1 MALDN
6 EELNKRREER
16 AKCREQRQQRKEKL
30 QLISL
35 IVIAIFLV
43 IAIVAV
49 LVVYLGGFT
58 PSLPQPGETQIQ
70 TQPPETTLPPETE
83 PPQTEPQETLPPDT
97 VIHVVAGGD
106 LNITDKVVAALDGLK
121 VELKYVDGVQRVF
134 ANGEDVSDL
143 IRTPAISMAASAV
156 SAIPAVRAYLLDTP
170 RNIAA
175 SHSVIMDG
183 RDIGT
188 VILPDAKV
196 KIFLSA
202 SPESRAKRRYDELQA
217 KGDPATFEE
226 VLADMIKRD
235 YDDSHRAIAP
245 LKQAEDA
252 IPVDTS
258 GETLEESVA
267 KIKAI
272 VYKKLAE

>member
-1 MALDN
+1 MIYA
-6 EELNKRREER
+6 
-16 AKCREQRQQRKEKL
+16 
-30 QLISL
+30 
-35 IVIAIFLV
+35 IAIDGPAGAGKST
-43 IAIVAV
+43 IAKILAKELELIYVDTGALYRTIGYYV
-49 LVVYLGGFT
+49 TSLG
-58 PSLPQPGETQIQ
+58 I
-70 TQPPETTLPPETE
+70 
-83 PPQTEPQETLPPDT
+83 DT
-97 VIHVVAGGD
+97 AD
-106 LNITDKVVAALDGLK
+106 SEAVVAALSGLT

-156 SAIPAVRAYLLDTP
+156 SAIPAVRAYLLDTQ

-175 SHSVIMDG
+175 SHSVVMDG

-196 KIFLSA
+196 KIYLSA
-202 SPESRAKRRYDELQA
+202 SPESRARRRYDELQA
-217 KGDPATFEE
+217 KGDPATYEE

-235 YDDSHRAIAP
+235 YDDMHREIAP

-258 GETLEESVA
+258 GETLEQSVA
-267 KIKAI
+267 KIKDV

>member
-1 MALDN
+1 MNYA
-6 EELNKRREER
+6 
-16 AKCREQRQQRKEKL
+16 
-30 QLISL
+30 
-35 IVIAIFLV
+35 IAIDGPAGAGKST
-43 IAIVAV
+43 IAKILAKELELIYVDTGALYRTIGYYV
-49 LVVYLGGFT
+49 T
-58 PSLPQPGETQIQ
+58 SQSIDTAD
-70 TQPPETTLPPETE
+70 TE
-83 PPQTEPQETLPPDT
+83 
-97 VIHVVAGGD
+97 A
-106 LNITDKVVAALDGLK
+106 VVAALPSLT
-121 VELKYVDGVQRVF
+121 VELKYVEGVQRVF

-156 SAIPAVRAYLLDTP
+156 SAIPAVRAYLLDTQ

-175 SHSVIMDG
+175 THSVIMDG

-196 KIFLSA
+196 KIYLSA

-217 KGDPATFEE
+217 KGDPATYEE

-235 YDDSHRAIAP
+235 YDDMHREIAP

-258 GETLEESVA
+258 GETLDQSVA
-267 KIKAI
+267 RMKEI

>member
-1 MALDN
+1 MNYA
-6 EELNKRREER
+6 
-16 AKCREQRQQRKEKL
+16 
-30 QLISL
+30 
-35 IVIAIFLV
+35 IAIDGPAGAGKST
-43 IAIVAV
+43 IAKILAKELELIYVDTGALYRTIGYYV
-49 LVVYLGGFT
+49 TSKGIDT
-58 PSLPQPGETQIQ
+58 AD
-70 TQPPETTLPPETE
+70 TE
-83 PPQTEPQETLPPDT
+83 
-97 VIHVVAGGD
+97 A
-106 LNITDKVVAALDGLK
+106 VVAALDGLK
-121 VELKYVDGVQRVF
+121 VKLGYVDGVQRVF

-156 SAIPAVRAYLLDTP
+156 SAIPAVRAYLLDTQ

-175 SHSVIMDG
+175 THSVIMDG

-188 VILPDAKV
+188 VILPDAKI

-217 KGDPATFEE
+217 KGDPATYEE

-258 GETLEESVA
+258 GETLEQSVA
-267 KIKAI
+267 RMKEI

>member
-1 MALDN
+1 MIYA
-6 EELNKRREER
+6 
-16 AKCREQRQQRKEKL
+16 
-30 QLISL
+30 
-35 IVIAIFLV
+35 IAIDGPAGAGKST
-43 IAIVAV
+43 IAKILAKELELIYVDTGALYRTIGYYV
-49 LVVYLGGFT
+49 TSLG
-58 PSLPQPGETQIQ
+58 I
-70 TQPPETTLPPETE
+70 
-83 PPQTEPQETLPPDT
+83 DT
-97 VIHVVAGGD
+97 AD
-106 LNITDKVVAALDGLK
+106 SEAVVAALSGLT

-156 SAIPAVRAYLLDTP
+156 SAIPAVRAYLLDTQ
-170 RNIAA
+170 RSIAA
-175 SHSVIMDG
+175 SHSVVMDG

-196 KIFLSA
+196 KIYLSA
-202 SPESRAKRRYDELQA
+202 SPESRARRRYDELQA
-217 KGDPATFEE
+217 KGDPATYEE

-235 YDDSHRAIAP
+235 YDDMHREIAP

-258 GETLEESVA
+258 GETLEQSVA
-267 KIKAI
+267 KIKDV